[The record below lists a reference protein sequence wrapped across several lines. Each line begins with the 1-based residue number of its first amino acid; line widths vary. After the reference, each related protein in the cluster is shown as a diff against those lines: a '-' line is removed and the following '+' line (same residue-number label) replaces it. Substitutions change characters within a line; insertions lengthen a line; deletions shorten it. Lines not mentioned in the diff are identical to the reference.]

1 MRELN
6 FRIFIILFFMS
17 PLLSFPL
24 IMYYIYLQRKYAYT
38 FLALFLGFVALLY
51 APTHDLFRHNLL
63 YYDFAGE
70 SISGIVFRQDVLL
83 YTLIAWFAKWNINF
97 EIIRFLFVFFSYQ
110 MYFSLFYSIQR
121 KNTSLNNKRIS
132 FLLFLLLLFSI
143 RFFVIC
149 CGLRQGFATALTF
162 FGAYKLL
169 VENQKKGYVFL
180 FLAPLTH
187 LSLIIPVAGALI
199 VKYVRLNFKLG
210 IFIAIV
216 SYVISMTFMDYFSS
230 FLGGDIGKTIELYTS
245 GYWGTSGEA
254 EGQISLKGRIAL
266 YINQLQM
273 LPFIYLM
280 YKIKGKNSYFS
291 FIVFCFILC
300 SLTLPYFAIIDRTI
314 MLFMN
319 LSIFFFLQIFNGSRL
334 HLLIGRIALILVA
347 TFFFIS
353 LYAERYTIYL
363 SREYK
368 LLAPV
373 PYIMMNNYSEQ
384 WLWDNVKN
392 WKK

>member
-1 MRELN
+1 
-6 FRIFIILFFMS
+6 
-17 PLLSFPL
+17 
-24 IMYYIYLQRKYAYT
+24 
-38 FLALFLGFVALLY
+38 
-51 APTHDLFRHNLL
+51 
-63 YYDFAGE
+63 
-70 SISGIVFRQDVLL
+70 
-83 YTLIAWFAKWNINF
+83 
-97 EIIRFLFVFFSYQ
+97 
-110 MYFSLFYSIQR
+110 
-121 KNTSLNNKRIS
+121 
-132 FLLFLLLLFSI
+132 
-143 RFFVIC
+143 
-149 CGLRQGFATALTF
+149 
-162 FGAYKLL
+162 
-169 VENQKKGYVFL
+169 
-180 FLAPLTH
+180 
-187 LSLIIPVAGALI
+187 
-199 VKYVRLNFKLG
+199 
-210 IFIAIV
+210 
-216 SYVISMTFMDYFSS
+216 MDYFSS

-300 SLTLPYFAIIDRTI
+300 SLTLPYFAIIDRMI

-373 PYIMMNNYSEQ
+373 PYIMMNNYGEQ